1 MELVASS
8 DSHVSK
14 IKDLKLNNI
23 YRDCEGLGVVRET
36 LKEKIRLPKGLVNG
50 QKLKLK
56 RYGHASDVF

>member
-50 QKLKLK
+50 
-56 RYGHASDVF
+56 